1 MPRFLF
7 LLAALIPGLAFADAS
22 FMPTGSDITV
32 KYFLNSI
39 FGTLVN
45 LGGGADPMS
54 GVISKLN
61 EAILLVGGVLLAYG
75 LIAGT
80 MQTAHDGEVLGKR
93 WSSMWVP
100 IRTSLGISAIV
111 PLGSGYAAIQYVM
124 MWLVLQGVGA
134 ANIVWNAY
142 ANSAD
147 PLAEV
152 AIMQSNGKGAE
163 IADIVLQQQLC
174 TVVINGEIQRAKA
187 EAAARGETNY
197 MVEPYGQI
205 QVDPLGNPTGT
216 TTANSFEK
224 NACGGF
230 DLPAANLAA
239 NPLLQSWFGQTF
251 DQTRFSGTMT
261 SGHTSAFNNLSTDMY
276 NLALKIYGGAF
287 ASPQTAPALAQQF
300 KTATDK
306 YNKTIG
312 DAARS
317 AMGGTSQTNDV
328 ARNAARDGWGM
339 AGAWYMKY
347 VYVQNAINQEVSR
360 YPTVTPPNMEAVP
373 SEFKGALAEFVS
385 RYNAIRKYTS
395 YTNELGVETM
405 IRDDY
410 RANNPIKSAMG
421 ATQGAEDSSKFS
433 KYLNEKYGSV
443 LTAPNRYLGQSMVG
457 DKNPVLAAK
466 DFGDY
471 VFTTS
476 TTGTIGMAI
485 VAGFLPT
492 SSMVVVTPLL
502 FALTGALM
510 GFSSILAFYLPI
522 APYIIWFGVLIGWL
536 VMVVEAVI
544 AAPMWAVAHVHP
556 DGDGIVGR
564 GGQGYSLILGLMLRP
579 ALAVVGLIAAMV
591 LIIPVGQLFNRTYW
605 AVFDM
610 SQGNSVQGLFTFAA
624 CISIFSVTYLAII
637 NRMFALI
644 HVIPD
649 QILRWMGGPSSDLG
663 SYAGDLGGAS
673 SKNAAVVGGVAG
685 GLGGQAL
692 SGIQNYKQL
701 RAQQGA
707 KEAQETG
714 NAIAKQ
720 NSIAEGEQQY
730 GRGMGSARMAGSDA
744 VRSAM
749 DGRWESIERAY
760 GPEFAQSVRGRM
772 GNPATSDEAIE
783 DLREKATQSAFDR
796 VNGEGAYQSR
806 VDFNDAR
813 SKYGLGEASAAEHN
827 KFMKD
832 RERVEMR
839 DKGSFNAE
847 TYVQNTLGRQSS
859 SRGASAPPAQPAT
872 TPPTDPNA
880 GT

>member
-163 IADIVLQQQLC
+163 IADVVLQQQLC

-205 QVDPLGNPTGT
+205 QVDPLGNPTGA

-261 SGHTSAFNNLSTDMY
+261 SGHTSAFNSLSADMY

-385 RYNAIRKYTS
+385 RYNAIRKHTS

-405 IRDDY
+405 LRDD
-410 RANNPIKSAMG
+410 KSAK
-421 ATQGAEDSSKFS
+421 ASKDKEEDSSKIS

-476 TTGTIGMAI
+476 TTGTIGMAV

-744 VRSAM
+744 VRAAYDGNWEQVQRLAGDDAANAAKTGLNEATIEQVRESATAN
-749 DGRWESIERAY
+749 AY
-760 GPEFAQSVRGRM
+760 
-772 GNPATSDEAIE
+772 
-783 DLREKATQSAFDR
+783 DR
-796 VNGEGAYQSR
+796 IHGGVGSGAYQAR
-806 VDFNDAR
+806 TDFNDAR

-859 SRGASAPPAQPAT
+859 SRGASAPPVQPT
-872 TPPTDPNA
+872 EKPVGGSGDNEE
-880 GT
+880 